1 MQIKQMYR
9 HANTK
14 IILNYQRK
22 TVNLFFNQKPTNLQP
37 HPHYIKHS
45 TPIILNIPHHI
56 KHSELPLHNKDGV
69 KIIKEQQN

>member
-1 MQIKQMYR
+1 MYT
-9 HANTK
+9 HATTK

-22 TVNLFFNQKPTNLQP
+22 TVKLFFSPKPTGLQP

-56 KHSELPLHNKDGV
+56 KHSELPLHNKDGI
-69 KIIKEQQN
+69 KIRKEQQN